1 MAEMADNPQPKSG
14 LSSKA
19 LKLFALIVI
28 VLLVPIVMD
37 QCEVDEE
44 KLRLAGR
51 IAAGAAGVF
60 FLYGLFSKL
69 LKIVGFV
76 VVLVLIGG
84 VVLVS
89 ERQVEMPRVKKLF
102 SERAEKSERRGERR

>member
-1 MAEMADNPQPKSG
+1 MADNAQPKSR

-19 LKLFALIVI
+19 LKLLGIIVI

-37 QCEVDEE
+37 QCDVDED

-51 IAAGAAGVF
+51 IAAGVAGLVF
-60 FLYGLFSKL
+60 FYGMISKAMKL
-69 LKIVGFV
+69 LGFV
-76 VVLVLIGG
+76 FVAVLIGG

-89 ERQVEMPRVKKLF
+89 ERQVKMPRLKAFL
-102 SERAEKSERRGERR
+102 SERAEKKDK